1 MEFTFWLHDFENGPF
16 VNKSDASRFVY
27 PSTRICEKELNSPN
41 TFKSHNTTTITT
53 TAFKMDLI
61 VPYIG
66 MKRLI
71 SQSKTP
77 TTIKTVTTVSNGI
90 SHRPPC

>member
-1 MEFTFWLHDFENGPF
+1 M
-16 VNKSDASRFVY
+16 
-27 PSTRICEKELNSPN
+27 RICEKELKSPN

-61 VPYIG
+61 VPCMG
-66 MKRLI
+66 MNRLT

-77 TTIKTVTTVSNGI
+77 TTIKTITIFSNGI
-90 SHRPPC
+90 SQRPPC